1 MRGRLMNS
9 VVWFIALAAHQSAH
23 SCSLQRDPSC
33 RQWHTRSSLTR
44 RTTTKVRSRQVI
56 SHPLCCFITIISFI
70 IIIIIVRFGHWVICG
85 GGCLKRGTHGRHSW
99 MQHDQLCGKLTK
111 SVVLFWPPYTRATK
125 STVSAT
131 KSTVSA
137 TNSTATKLNVYDNKV
152 GHNKL
157 SNLHCCRFV
166 AITSNKVDCIGN
178 RLCCRQQ
185 TLLPILATVYFQQ
198 SRSCWIQLCR

>member
-70 IIIIIVRFGHWVICG
+70 IIIIIVRFCHWVICG
-85 GGCLKRGTHGRHSW
+85 GGCLKPGTQWRQSW
-99 MQHDQLCGKLTK
+99 IQHDQLCGKLPK
-111 SVVLFWPPYTRATK
+111 SAVLFWPRTHARQRWLCRQQSPPYLQQIRRQQSWTYTATK
-125 STVSAT
+125 SAT
-131 KSTVSA
+131 TSCQI
-137 TNSTATKLNVYDNKV
+137 YI
-152 GHNKL
+152 
-157 SNLHCCRFV
+157 V
-166 AITSNKVDCIGN
+166 AD
-178 RLCCRQQ
+178 
-185 TLLPILATVYFQQ
+185 LLP
-198 SRSCWIQLCR
+198 